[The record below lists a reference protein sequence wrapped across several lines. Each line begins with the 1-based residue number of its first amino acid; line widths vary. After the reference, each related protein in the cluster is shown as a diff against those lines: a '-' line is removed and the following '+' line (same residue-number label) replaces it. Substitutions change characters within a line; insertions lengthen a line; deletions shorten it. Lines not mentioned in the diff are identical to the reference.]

1 VYRENSVLKKLEFEG
16 HHLLIECGK
25 QTYLDIVFVGSGN
38 SHLRRWARR
47 TVTEIEEKFG
57 HVLESWVDNMNAMV
71 GVRDILEGLLQ
82 NSGGV
87 GARIRNM
94 SPKTKT

>member
-1 VYRENSVLKKLEFEG
+1 M
-16 HHLLIECGK
+16 
-25 QTYLDIVFVGSGN
+25 
-38 SHLRRWARR
+38 
-47 TVTEIEEKFG
+47 TEIEEKFG
-57 HVLESWVDNMNAMV
+57 HVLESWVDIMNAMV
-71 GVRDILEGLLQ
+71 GVRDILEGLIQ